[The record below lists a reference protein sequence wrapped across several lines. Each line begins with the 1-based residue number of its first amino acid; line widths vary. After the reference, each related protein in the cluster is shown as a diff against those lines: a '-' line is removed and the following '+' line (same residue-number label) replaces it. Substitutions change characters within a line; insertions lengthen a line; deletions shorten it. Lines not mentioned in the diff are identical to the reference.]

1 MYQYLYENNVD
12 YLNYIALDYFGKT
25 ITYRELFKHIDD
37 AAKAFQAMGRLS
49 EN

>member
-37 AAKAFQAMGRLS
+37 AAKAFKAMGRLS